1 MQAIFKRNYF
11 IPSTYGYPD
20 LFFASGEKYEVIEI
34 IYNQTVILR
43 NKIRIAVPLAYL
55 KTTSKNYYKFNLD
68 INKVN
73 TIDYQ
78 FIIIKVISNK
88 L

>member
-20 LFFASGEKYEVIEI
+20 LFFATGEKYEVIEI

-55 KTTSKNYYKFNLD
+55 KTISKNHYEVPLGD
-68 INKVN
+68 QP
-73 TIDYQ
+73 T
-78 FIIIKVISNK
+78 
-88 L
+88 